1 MQDIYSYIPETKN
14 VSRTY
19 SVAAVLYLQF
29 VLHVMFFRSEICL
42 SLLLLLLLLLQ
53 LLLLLMLSGAV
64 LQNTPVSPKL
74 ALGQ

>member
-42 SLLLLLLLLLQ
+42 LLLLLLLLLQ